1 MFRQYE
7 VENAPDLWSIGSW
20 FTLFAYIF
28 NFLKYY
34 SKLIMNTK
42 KNLKNMVYSK
52 VGFKKNS

>member
-7 VENAPDLWSIGSW
+7 VENAPDLWTIGSW
-20 FTLFAYIF
+20 FTLVAYIF

-42 KNLKNMVYSK
+42 KIKKNMVYSK